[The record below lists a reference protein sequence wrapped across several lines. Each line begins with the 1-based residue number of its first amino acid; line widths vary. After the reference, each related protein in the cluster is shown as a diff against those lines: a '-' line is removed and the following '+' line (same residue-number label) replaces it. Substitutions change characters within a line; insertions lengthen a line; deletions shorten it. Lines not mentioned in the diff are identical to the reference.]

1 MSAFDSVVQ
10 HAREIA
16 LLESIWATIGWDER
30 TYMPAAAG
38 PYRAKQMTLLSS
50 LLHQHPVY

>member
-16 LLESIWATIGWDER
+16 LLESISATIGWDER

-38 PYRAKQMTLLSS
+38 PYRAKQMTLL
-50 LLHQHPVY
+50 